1 MNHLTHPLSSADI
14 IIFSPEIRKFYYI
27 KKCKYK
33 LHFDIFLIVLTFFHS
48 LKMILINMV
57 IILMMSTKKA
67 TLALLEIKV
76 FWNKGYDVIIC
87 VYGVNDKILS
97 SDSNYVVDLVMW
109 PTIGNSSIS
118 MREVDTT
125 SILQGFDQKN
135 PSFWGVVLVQV
146 Q

>member
-1 MNHLTHPLSSADI
+1 
-14 IIFSPEIRKFYYI
+14 
-27 KKCKYK
+27 
-33 LHFDIFLIVLTFFHS
+33 
-48 LKMILINMV
+48 
-57 IILMMSTKKA
+57 MSTKKA